1 MQGANTTT
9 FKALLQH
16 FQVEELEERL
26 ENKWGGGSST
36 KSCTATITTYTEVN
50 PSTGWVYNLTRTPG
64 PNVPTDQECPEIR
77 RCVYTKPGGLF
88 IGCNR

>member
-26 ENKWGGGSST
+26 ENKWRTCHCPVESGSAAEGNY
-36 KSCTATITTYTEVN
+36 KVTYV
-50 PSTGWVYNLTRTPG
+50 
-64 PNVPTDQECPEIR
+64 ECD
-77 RCVYTKPGGLF
+77 C
-88 IGCNR
+88 